1 LDSNSGL
8 AGLLTAYYAIYGDWR
23 KLFTSLDELDRI
35 TADDVQRVAQ
45 ECFVPEKRTVAYLI
59 APKPAAGGAQ

>member
-1 LDSNSGL
+1 M
-8 AGLLTAYYAIYGDWR
+8 TAYHAIYGDWR

-59 APKPAAGGAQ
+59 AVGGQ

>member
-1 LDSNSGL
+1 M
-8 AGLLTAYYAIYGDWR
+8 TAYQAVYGDWR

-35 TADDVQRVAQ
+35 TAGDVQRVAR

-59 APKPAAGGAQ
+59 APKQAAGGGQ